1 MVFFSPVAFSIA
13 ARNSAS
19 VVIPLFSAHAV
30 GTSVNIIVSDNNIAK
45 IRCFITFT
53 SYISFYLIRFRG
65 FKQKIDAFKTWFYP
79 CLKAPLL
86 YILRTAQGSK
96 RRLLCPDLFC
106 FSELAGAS
114 CASEPLEGSA
124 RSYGTRGNGG
134 GPPLTA
140 GWPGGPRSFALPA
153 YAGFAHKFYIKKAA
167 DCAFP
172 VNRRFL

>member
-13 ARNSAS
+13 VRNSAS

-53 SYISFYLIRFRG
+53 SYISFYLIRFCG
-65 FKQKIDAFKTWFYP
+65 FKQKN
-79 CLKAPLL
+79 
-86 YILRTAQGSK
+86 
-96 RRLLCPDLFC
+96 RRLQDMVLPMPESAFALYSVDSVKQRTPLALSWPIL
-106 FSELAGAS
+106 FSEIAGAS

-134 GPPLTA
+134 CPPLAA
-140 GWPGGPRSFALPA
+140 GWPGGPRSFASPACAGLPIN
-153 YAGFAHKFYIKKAA
+153 FT
-167 DCAFP
+167 
-172 VNRRFL
+172 

>member
-13 ARNSAS
+13 ISNSTS

-65 FKQKIDAFKTWFYP
+65 FKQKTDTFKTWFYP

-96 RRLLCPDLFC
+96 RRLLCPGLFC

-114 CASEPLEGSA
+114 CASEPL
-124 RSYGTRGNGG
+124 RGQRG
-134 GPPLTA
+134 A
-140 GWPGGPRSFALPA
+140 MEPGGMAAVRRWQLAGPEGPVAL
-153 YAGFAHKFYIKKAA
+153 
-167 DCAFP
+167 
-172 VNRRFL
+172 RRRLTPGLPINFT

>member
-13 ARNSAS
+13 VRNSAS

-30 GTSVNIIVSDNNIAK
+30 GTSVNINVSDNNIAK

-53 SYISFYLIRFRG
+53 SYISFYLIRFRR
-65 FKQKIDAFKTWFYP
+65 FKQKN
-79 CLKAPLL
+79 
-86 YILRTAQGSK
+86 
-96 RRLLCPDLFC
+96 RRLQGMVLPMPESAFALYSADSVKQRTPLALSWPIL

-134 GPPLTA
+134 CPPLAA
-140 GWPGGPRSFALPA
+140 GWPGGPRSFASPA
-153 YAGFAHKFYIKKAA
+153 CAGFAHKFY
-167 DCAFP
+167 
-172 VNRRFL
+172 